1 MLSFRVPEK
10 RVSSLELWSFTS
22 QTAGYK
28 KLTLLALIIYIL
40 LVMALAHP
48 AWFVKGNKYLIVL
61 DRSSSMMT
69 MSASG
74 NISVFDK
81 GKDTVRKLLPRFSAF
96 DRVEVLL
103 LPQKK
108 YIRGTREEIAK
119 QLTQSKCTHIPANI
133 SLAYIDFSVFDDV
146 FIVSDGTHTL
156 ENWPG
161 KKIFVGN
168 TTTDNIGIVR
178 FRSQQIAVSKWR
190 VFFAVKN
197 FSSRKQ
203 ATLVS
208 ALSQES
214 VVWQEKML
222 FTAQQTIAQSFII
235 DSPQIKTLRLSLEVN
250 DNFFLDNTVCAAKS
264 DRVVVKMPK
273 TYRTLTSL
281 FTKIP
286 GISPIENE
294 QVSHLTCEYYT
305 EKRRVFFNEK
315 PPQTTAKTTV
325 ISPQIFFVAHPLWD
339 WILPGIEIERAT
351 PLQHFQ
357 GKALLQ
363 TENGPVVVYNDEYL
377 YIGFD
382 LHESN
387 WLRLPSF
394 PIFWINYF
402 DYFFPQRDNFH
413 YALTNEL
420 QSTIEHQQQ
429 TFYNHI
435 NERESHN
442 IGLSSRDTFEI
453 KSSFSIEHVTT
464 IRQILTGMCVLLL
477 LYLWWKE

>member
-1 MLSFRVPEK
+1 MLSFRVPEE
-10 RVSSLELWSFTS
+10 RVSSLELWNFTS

-48 AWFVKGNKYLIVL
+48 AWFVKGNNYLIVL

-69 MSASG
+69 MSAND

-81 GKDTVRKLLPRFSAF
+81 GKNTVYKLLQRFSAF

-103 LPQKK
+103 FPQKK

-119 QLTQSKCTHIPANI
+119 QLTQSKCTHIPTNVN
-133 SLAYIDFSVFDDV
+133 LAYIDFSVFDDV
-146 FIVSDGTHTL
+146 FIISDGTHAL

-168 TTTDNIGIVR
+168 TTTDNIGIIR
-178 FRSQQIAVSKWR
+178 FRSQQIAVGKWR
-190 VFFAVKN
+190 IFFAVKN
-197 FSSRKQ
+197 FSSRNQK
-203 ATLVS
+203 TLVS
-208 ALSQES
+208 ALSQDT

-235 DSPQIKTLRLSLEVN
+235 DSPQIKTLRLSVEAN
-250 DNFFLDNTVCAAKS
+250 DNFFLDNTVCAAKT
-264 DRVVVKMPK
+264 DVVVVKMSK
-273 TYRTLTSL
+273 THHALAKL
-281 FTKIP
+281 FAKIP
-286 GISPIENE
+286 GVSPVENE
-294 QVSHLTCEYYT
+294 QTSHLTCEYYT

-315 PPQTTAKTTV
+315 PPRSAAKAVV

-351 PLQHFQ
+351 PLQHFH

-363 TENGPVVVYNDEYL
+363 TENGPIAVYNDEYL
-377 YIGFD
+377 YIGFE

-387 WLRLPSF
+387 WPRLPSF

-435 NERESHN
+435 SERESHN
-442 IGLSSRDTFEI
+442 IGSSSRDAFEI
-453 KSSFSIEHVTT
+453 KSSSSIEHAMTM
-464 IRQILTGMCVLLL
+464 RQILLGMCVLLL